1 MAQLYYLRH
10 GQSEANLRPD
20 VIGGRTTSAPLSE
33 RGVEQAKRAGRY
45 LAQLHVRPSLVAVSP
60 AVRTLSTAS
69 HALAVMRYEGQ
80 VKIMPELHELS
91 QGDCEGLPRVD
102 VYTDERLEEI
112 ARLGKDFKLP
122 GGESINELG
131 ERMYAA
137 SLAVDAI
144 ATRRG
149 GFETRSMCLP
159 ASALVVTHETAIK
172 ALVAKLQGRS
182 QQWVYET
189 KLPNASLSRI
199 NFLDGKAHV
208 DYLGHDIANY

>member
-20 VIGGRTTSAPLSE
+20 IIGGRTNSAELSE
-33 RGVEQAKRAGRY
+33 LGIEQAKRAGQY
-45 LAQLHVRPSLVAVSP
+45 LARLHVQPSLVAVSP

-69 HALAVMRYEGQ
+69 YALAEMGYCDD
-80 VKIMPELHELS
+80 VKIMPELQELS
-91 QGDCEGLPRVD
+91 QGDCEGLPRVE

-122 GGESINELG
+122 GAESVNELG
-131 ERMYAA
+131 DRMYAA
-137 SLAVDAI
+137 SLAIDAI

-149 GFETRSMCLP
+149 GYETLSMHLP
-159 ASALVVTHETAIK
+159 AAALVVTHETAIK
-172 ALVAKLQGRS
+172 ALVAKLQDRS

-199 NFLDGKAHV
+199 SFLDGKARV
-208 DYLGHDIANY
+208 DYLGQHTA